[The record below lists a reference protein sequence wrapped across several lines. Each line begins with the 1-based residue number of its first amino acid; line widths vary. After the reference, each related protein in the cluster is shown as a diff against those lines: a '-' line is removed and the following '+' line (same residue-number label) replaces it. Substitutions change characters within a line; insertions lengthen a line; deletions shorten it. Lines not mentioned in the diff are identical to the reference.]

1 MHANALV
8 GSLVGFL
15 LVAARV
21 AAVFA
26 FVPFAGWKAA
36 TEPARIVLVVG
47 ITVCLWPVAPL
58 LPGPVAGLG
67 QLAGWVAR
75 EVGIGLAIGL
85 ATAFVLESFAL
96 GAQLIGAQA
105 GYSYAST
112 VDPTS
117 QADSGI
123 LQVLSQL
130 MASLLFLSLGLDRY
144 LIRALARSY
153 KPEFEELLLR
163 PESLIQAGA
172 DMWQVAFRLALPVV
186 AFLILLDVAL
196 ALVGRV
202 NAHLQLLSVAFPAKM
217 LAALVVMAAAAPAY
231 PALFGWQAERFAALL
246 AR

>member
-1 MHANALV
+1 MHANSLA
-8 GSLVGFL
+8 GSLLSFL
-15 LVAARV
+15 LVGARV

-36 TEPARIVLVVG
+36 AEPARIVLVVG
-47 ITVCLWPVAPL
+47 LTVCLWPVSPVLA
-58 LPGPVAGLG
+58 GPVSGLG

-75 EVGIGLAIGL
+75 EATIGLGIGL

-144 LIRALARSY
+144 LIGALARSY
-153 KPEFEELLLR
+153 RQDFEQLTLR
-163 PESLIQAGA
+163 PESLIGAGA

-186 AFLILLDVAL
+186 AFLVLLDVAL

-217 LAALVVMAAAAPAY
+217 LAALAVMAAAAPAY
-231 PALFGWQAERFAALL
+231 PSLFRWQAERFAALL